1 MTTERIEVI
10 MIISVECVC
19 VESLWTKE
27 KVSLKNGVVIIR
39 TKTPIARLVSRLP
52 WLQSFNVSNVDVQ
65 VGQLCRQRRVGKHCL
80 PRFFDPTVLN

>member
-1 MTTERIEVI
+1 
-10 MIISVECVC
+10 MIITYKRRMCVC
-19 VESLWTKE
+19 GVTVDKGKSVIKKWCRNY
-27 KVSLKNGVVIIR
+27 KN
-39 TKTPIARLVSRLP
+39 KHPIARLVSRLP